1 MIRVLR
7 AFCRLRWRLM
17 LNGLRPTRR
26 RDGVER
32 FSRALQAL
40 TPAILVVLFVP
51 AILLTAFLAFVAGS
65 SLGESGRF
73 LGPVLAV
80 LRLLLLLE
88 TAFALLAPLFRATL
102 GTGRSPAR
110 LLLLPIAVRTLYFA
124 DTLSTLSDPWLAILA
139 SGLVFLPAGWSA
151 TASLAPGL
159 LLLAAGGA
167 LLALLAGLGML
178 SSSVAHLVFRSR
190 RRGEWVSV
198 ALLTAFGA
206 AGMLPAFIASLEPA
220 EKHRPSAASPGI
232 GVAAPSAPRRE
243 IRLDLRRWDGRA
255 LPAWAAVYP
264 PELYARCVALVTERR
279 APEALAPL
287 ALLALLAAG
296 VHGVGGRVH
305 ARLLETPEIQ
315 SGRGRRGARPRWI
328 RLPRLGQSSSAVA
341 LAQVRLIFRTVQGKI
356 GFTLIPLVVLIAG
369 TLWLRRPRE
378 LLPEGLPVPFGVIL
392 ALGGALLTLLTLE
405 AAVLNQFALD
415 RSGLTLAFLSPISDR
430 ELIRGKA
437 AGAAILAVSRAA
449 PCGLIALLLAPG
461 GSPFLW
467 MAGIA
472 SAAAAFFLLAPGGA
486 IVSTLLPKTMD
497 AGRIGREGKPDFWA
511 SLLGMLF
518 IAIGAGPAILFGLGA
533 LLFFESPAL
542 AFMGSAG
549 WAVLCAAISIPLFR
563 LAERLLAARRENLAL
578 VAQGR

>member
-7 AFCRLRWRLM
+7 AFARLRWRLM
-17 LNGLRPTRR
+17 INSLRPTRR
-26 RDGVER
+26 RDAVER
-32 FSRALQAL
+32 ASRALQAL

-51 AILLTAFLAFVAGS
+51 AILLTAFLAFLAGS

-73 LGPVLAV
+73 LGPALTVIRV
-80 LRLLLLLE
+80 LLLLE
-88 TAFALLAPLFRATL
+88 TGFALLAPLVRATQ
-102 GTGRSPAR
+102 GSGRSPTR
-110 LLLLPIAVRTLYFA
+110 LLLLPIPVRAIYLA
-124 DTLSTLSDPWLAILA
+124 ETLSSLGDPWLAILA
-139 SGLVFLPAGWSA
+139 SGLLFLPAGWSA
-151 TASLAPGL
+151 TASLMPGL

-167 LLALLAGLGML
+167 ILALLAGLGML
-178 SSSVAHLVFRSR
+178 ASSVAQLVFRSR

-198 ALLTAFGA
+198 VLLTAFGA
-206 AGMLPAFIASLEPA
+206 AGMLPALLASLGSA
-220 EKHRPSAASPGI
+220 EKSRG
-232 GVAAPSAPRRE
+232 AAPRSGSVTEPAPRRE
-243 IRLDLRRWDGRA
+243 IRLDLRGWDGRA

-264 PELYARCVALVTERR
+264 PELYARCLALVTQRR
-279 APEALAPL
+279 APEAVAPL

-296 VHGVGGRVH
+296 VHGVAARVH

-315 SGRGRRGARPRWI
+315 SGRRRGGGMPRWI
-328 RLPRLGQSSSAVA
+328 RLPWLAQSSSAVA
-341 LAQVRLIFRTVQGKI
+341 LAQVRLMFRTVQGKI
-356 GFTLIPLVVLIAG
+356 GFSLIPLVVLTVG

-378 LLPEGLPVPFGVIL
+378 LLPEGLPVPFGAIL

-415 RSGLTLAFLSPISDR
+415 RSGLTLEFLSPISDR

-437 AGAAILAVSRAA
+437 AGAAILAVSRAV
-449 PCGLIALLLAPG
+449 PCGVIALLLAPG

-472 SAAAAFFLLAPGGA
+472 SAAAAFLLLAPGGA
-486 IVSTLLPKTMD
+486 IVSALLPKTMD

-518 IAIGAGPAILFGLGA
+518 IAIGAGPAILLGLGA
-533 LLFFESPAL
+533 LLFFKTPVL
-542 AFMGSAG
+542 AFLCSAG
-549 WAVLCAAISIPLFR
+549 WAVLCAAISVPLFR